1 MLFQAA
7 EHGATIGEVPI
18 IFVERRKG
26 VSKLSGSVI
35 LESMLTPWRLVLR
48 RRR

>member
-1 MLFQAA
+1 
-7 EHGATIGEVPI
+7 
-18 IFVERRKG
+18 